1 MIKFSVTSCNNF
13 YGYMASPCGD
23 LNPPYMATCQ
33 IRPLSIELGFIFKIK
48 FQSIYKGL

>member
-1 MIKFSVTSCNNF
+1 VWGFEPSLHGV
-13 YGYMASPCGD
+13 
-23 LNPPYMATCQ
+23 YMATRQ